1 MSRTLP
7 NGLLVNE
14 MPSWLDAESRHN
26 LAESTVGEMSFE
38 GLLSLLGPDALR
50 EMRLGYTAS
59 AGLPALREAIGRRY
73 NISPKIVL
81 TTQGA
86 TQELFLLAFE
96 LCRPGDDVLLSV
108 PCFALAH
115 DTLVRCGVR
124 LRVVRRNFEESYRL
138 DPYHLADA
146 MTSSTRL
153 ISIASPHNPSGI
165 CVPQADI
172 QLILAAMSS
181 RCPNAFLFVDESYGA
196 ASYGEAP
203 ALASMA
209 SLDARVIVGS
219 SLSKAHALPGLRCG
233 WLTVPCVS
241 LFERLTLAKMNM
253 IISGSALD
261 ESLAAALLERGDEVL
276 RPARRKLS
284 RALNIVSSWHA
295 CESSRLDWVRPHA
308 GAMCCMRLPPVLFDA
323 ERIESFWE
331 RVSSHGLRLA
341 VGTWFG
347 DERRV
352 FRIGFG
358 TLEQSELEAALL
370 ELSLVLDESVGPIS
384 GRGLSH

>member
-1 MSRTLP
+1 
-7 NGLLVNE
+7 
-14 MPSWLDAESRHN
+14 
-26 LAESTVGEMSFE
+26 MSF
-38 GLLSLLGPDALR
+38 LSHARHLAQLFPRIRKHNAQVLPR
-50 EMRLGYTAS
+50 A
-59 AGLPALREAIGRRY
+59 AGLYGVGGTARFARGHWAPLQYFAQNRADHPGSNARAF
-73 NISPKIVL
+73 S
-81 TTQGA
+81 
-86 TQELFLLAFE
+86 LAFE

-181 RCPNAFLFVDESYGA
+181 RCPNAFLFVDVLDGA

-261 ESLAAALLERGDEVL
+261 EFLAAALLERGDECSARAPQTLASPQYCLVL
-276 RPARRKLS
+276 ACLRKL
-284 RALNIVSSWHA
+284 
-295 CESSRLDWVRPHA
+295 
-308 GAMCCMRLPPVLFDA
+308 
-323 ERIESFWE
+323 
-331 RVSSHGLRLA
+331 
-341 VGTWFG
+341 
-347 DERRV
+347 
-352 FRIGFG
+352 
-358 TLEQSELEAALL
+358 
-370 ELSLVLDESVGPIS
+370 
-384 GRGLSH
+384 